1 MSSIKTK
8 GLHQAPHMRAD
19 LRSADSYYSAGMS
32 RCSSVRATRQS
43 WIRPRLPPLGK
54 DSVPDIYVPPR
65 ERCCSKVDHI
75 YGSSRHPSDILQ
87 ERSLL
92 CACSTYIN
100 GGWRIYKIRT
110 KINQSYEF
118 GVCETSF
125 HPRTECSI
133 VLTCPPTCVS
143 MRSLTFHPTP
153 TPAEIA
159 SPARSRWPM
168 METSLFDR
176 SGTAGD
182 GGSRLLWSAN

>member
-32 RCSSVRATRQS
+32 RCSSPQRQGDASVMDPSPSATFREGFRARYLCTPPVSGAARK
-43 WIRPRLPPLGK
+43 WIIFT
-54 DSVPDIYVPPR
+54 V
-65 ERCCSKVDHI
+65 
-75 YGSSRHPSDILQ
+75 HPSDILQ

-110 KINQSYEF
+110 KINQIYEF

-143 MRSLTFHPTP
+143 MRSLTFQPTP

-159 SPARSRWPM
+159 SPARSRWLM

-176 SGTAGD
+176 SGTVGD